1 MSITVRPARAE
12 DLQRAQEL
20 VVASINDLTERHAF
34 GAMASV
40 RPASFQLCSLQD
52 DARGL
57 WVAEDNGEIVG
68 TAFSWVCDE
77 LWFLA
82 ELFVAPDQQGR
93 GIGNELLKRT
103 MDHAKAAKAAN
114 KALIT

>member
-1 MSITVRPARAE
+1 MSVTIRSARAE
-12 DLQRAQEL
+12 DLQRTQEL
-20 VVASINDLTERHAF
+20 VVASINDLTERHGF

-40 RPASFQLCSLQD
+40 RPASFQSFSLQD

-68 TAFSWVCDE
+68 TAFSWVSGD

-82 ELFVAPDQQGR
+82 ELFVAPRLQGAGLGR
-93 GIGNELLKRT
+93 ELLRRT
-103 MDHAKAAKAAN
+103 LDHAEQSGARTR
-114 KALIT
+114 ALIT